1 MSRRSSR
8 RRHTSI
14 EVSADRQPCLTAT
27 LDDLDDEVV
36 SAYLAEVTARRP
48 GSGPDLSETPQFLRQ
63 IGAAVEHE
71 GRLVPTLAGV
81 LFFARDP
88 QRFYPSLTLTFLHLA
103 GIEIAQQTDDEP
115 LYLDNREFRGRI
127 PDMVE
132 EAWGVLY
139 SKMARRG
146 VIDGVRRVEQPQ
158 YPPVAV
164 REALVNA
171 LGHRDYKRE
180 GSFVQVRLFPDRL
193 EVQSP
198 GGLAGGL
205 TVDNLVYEQYTRNPH
220 IMQLLE
226 DFGYVERRGV
236 GIDQMVHAMRQAN
249 LPDPEFDDRGT
260 SFWVTLRG
268 DPAQA
273 HRAVLVKLGLND
285 RQIAAIDVMREEGRL
300 TNREYQE
307 LYDVSER
314 TALYDLKGLVDA
326 GIALA
331 VSSGRGRH
339 YILRD

>member
-1 MSRRSSR
+1 MARRSSR
-8 RRHTSI
+8 QQQTSP
-14 EVSADRQPCLTAT
+14 EVSVDLQPCPTAT
-27 LDDLDDEVV
+27 LDDLDGGAID
-36 SAYLAEVTARRP
+36 AYRAEVAVRRP
-48 GSGPDLSETPQFLRQ
+48 GSGLDRAERPQLLKRV
-63 IGAAVEHE
+63 GAAVEHR
-71 GRLVPTLAGV
+71 GTLVPTLTGV

-88 QRFYPSLTLTFLHLA
+88 QRFYPSLTVTFLHLA
-103 GIEIAQQTDDEP
+103 GTEIAQQTSDGP

-127 PDMVE
+127 PDTIE

-146 VIDGVRRVEQPQ
+146 VIEGVRRMEEPQ
-158 YPPVAV
+158 YPPLAV
-164 REALVNA
+164 REALINA
-171 LGHRDYKRE
+171 IAHRDYGRV
-180 GSFVQVRLFPDRL
+180 GSFIQVRLFADRL

-220 IMQLLE
+220 IMRLLE
-226 DFGYVERRGV
+226 DYGYVERRGV
-236 GIDQMVHAMRQAN
+236 GIDQMVQAMREAG
-249 LPDPEFDDRGT
+249 LPEPEFEDRGT

-273 HRAVLVKLGLND
+273 RRAVLVKLGLND
-285 RQIAAIDVMREEGRL
+285 RQIAAIDVMRERGRL
-300 TNREYQE
+300 TNREYQD
-307 LYDVSER
+307 LYGVSER
-314 TALYDLKGLVDA
+314 TALYDLSGLVDA

>member
-1 MSRRSSR
+1 MSPDPSPD
-8 RRHTSI
+8 T
-14 EVSADRQPCLTAT
+14 QPCPKAT
-27 LDDLDDEVV
+27 LDDLDSDAIDDYRTQV
-36 SAYLAEVTARRP
+36 AERRP
-48 GSGPDLSETPQFLRQ
+48 DSKLDRAETPQLLER
-63 IGAAVEHE
+63 IGAAVEQR
-71 GRLVPTLAGV
+71 GSLVPTLTGV
-81 LFFARDP
+81 LFFARDA

-103 GIEIAQQTDDEP
+103 GTEVAQQASDEP

-127 PDMVE
+127 PDIIE

-146 VIDGVRRVEQPQ
+146 VVEGVRRAEEPQ
-158 YPPVAV
+158 YPQVAV
-164 REALVNA
+164 REALINA
-171 LGHRDYKRE
+171 MAHRDYGRT
-180 GSFVQVRLFPDRL
+180 GSFIQVRLFADRL

-205 TVDNLVYEQYTRNPH
+205 TVDDLVYEQYTRNPH
-220 IMQLLE
+220 IMRILE
-226 DFGYVERRGV
+226 DYGYVERRGV
-236 GIDQMVHAMRQAN
+236 GIDQMVYAMREAN
-249 LPDPEFDDRGT
+249 LPEPEFDDRET

-268 DPAQA
+268 DPTEAR
-273 HRAVLVKLGLND
+273 RADLVKLGLND
-285 RQIAAIDVMREEGRL
+285 RQIDAIDVMRERGRL
-300 TNREYQE
+300 TNREYQK

>member
-1 MSRRSSR
+1 MSPD
-8 RRHTSI
+8 I
-14 EVSADRQPCLTAT
+14 SADLRPCPTA
-27 LDDLDDEVV
+27 LLSDLDDDAVN
-36 SAYLAEVTARRP
+36 AYRAEIAARRP
-48 GSGPDLSETPQFLRQ
+48 ESGLDRAETPQLLRRV
-63 IGAAVEHE
+63 GAAVEYQ
-71 GRLVPTLAGV
+71 GNLVPTLTGV
-81 LFFARDP
+81 LFFAREP
-88 QRFYPSLTLTFLHLA
+88 QRFYPSLTVTFLHLA
-103 GIEIAQQTDDEP
+103 GTEIAGQTRDAP

-127 PDMVE
+127 PDMIE
-132 EAWGVLY
+132 QAWGVLY

-146 VIDGVRRVEQPQ
+146 VIEGVRRVEEPQ

-171 LGHRDYKRE
+171 IGHRDYGRT
-180 GSFVQVRLFPDRL
+180 GSFIQVRLFPDRL

-220 IMQLLE
+220 VMQLLE

-236 GIDQMVHAMRQAN
+236 GIDQMVHAMRQAD
-249 LPDPEFDDRGT
+249 LPAPEFEDRGT

-273 HRAVLVKLGLND
+273 HRAVLIKLGLND
-285 RQIAAIDVMREEGRL
+285 RQIAAIDAMRERGRL

>member
-1 MSRRSSR
+1 MARRSSR
-8 RRHTSI
+8 QQRTSP
-14 EVSADRQPCLTAT
+14 EVSADLQPCPTAA
-27 LDDLDDEVV
+27 LDDLDGRALD
-36 SAYLAEVTARRP
+36 AYRAEVAARRP
-48 GSGPDLSETPQFLRQ
+48 GSDLDRAETLQLLKRV
-63 IGAAVEHE
+63 GAAVEHR
-71 GRLVPTLAGV
+71 GSLVPTLTGV

-103 GIEIAQQTDDEP
+103 GTEIARQTRDEP

-127 PDMVE
+127 PDIVE
-132 EAWGVLY
+132 EVWGVLY

-146 VIDGVRRVEQPQ
+146 MIEGVRRMEEPQ

-171 LGHRDYKRE
+171 IAHRDYYRV
-180 GSFVQVRLFPDRL
+180 GSFIQARLFADRL

-220 IMQLLE
+220 IMRLLE
-226 DFGYVERRGV
+226 DYGYVERRGV
-236 GIDQMVHAMRQAN
+236 GIDQMVQAMRQAN
-249 LPDPEFDDRGT
+249 LPDPEFEDRET

-268 DPAQA
+268 DSAQA
-273 HRAVLVKLGLND
+273 RRAVLVKLGLND
-285 RQIAAIDVMREEGRL
+285 RQIAAIDVMRERGRL

-314 TALYDLKGLVDA
+314 TALYDLSGLVDA

-331 VSSGRGRH
+331 VSSGRGRR

>member
-1 MSRRSSR
+1 MARRSSR
-8 RRHTSI
+8 RQQTPP
-14 EVSADRQPCLTAT
+14 ELPADLRPCLTAT
-27 LDDLDDEVV
+27 LDDLDGEAINAYRSEV
-36 SAYLAEVTARRP
+36 AARRP
-48 GSGPDLSETPQFLRQ
+48 DSDLDRAETPMLLQQ
-63 IGAAVEHE
+63 VGAAVEHQ
-71 GRLVPTLAGV
+71 GKLVPTLTGV

-88 QRFYPSLTLTFLHLA
+88 QRFYPSLIVTFLHLA
-103 GIEIAQQTDDEP
+103 STEIGGQKEGDP

-127 PDMVE
+127 PE
-132 EAWGVLY
+132 IIEAAWGVLY
-139 SKMARRG
+139 SKMARRA
-146 VIDGVRRVEQPQ
+146 VIEGVRRMEEPQ

-171 LGHRDYKRE
+171 IGHRDYSRT

-220 IMQLLE
+220 IMRLLE
-226 DFGYVERRGV
+226 DYGYVERRGV
-236 GIDQMVHAMRQAN
+236 GIDQMVYAMRQAN
-249 LPDPEFDDRGT
+249 LPEPEFEDRKT

-273 HRAVLVKLGLND
+273 KRAILVKLGLND
-285 RQIAAIDVMREEGRL
+285 RQIAAIDVMRERGRL

-307 LYDVSER
+307 LYGVSER